1 MSKPTLPDKRR
12 EYLDLMQAWLT
23 GSLWHDGTCA
33 PFAAPDYDAARRE
46 HGLDWPAEALTMIGV
61 KRLANLRH
69 LTQAIIADGVP
80 GDLIETGVWRGGACI
95 MMRAILFAY
104 GVTDKRVWVADSFA
118 GLPPGDPSKCPLD
131 ADSDFHTY
139 EQLAIPMSE
148 VQEHFKTFGF
158 LDDQTV
164 FLPGWFRDTLSDAT
178 IDRLALLRLDGD
190 MYEST
195 LDALNALYPKLTE
208 GGFVIIDDY
217 HVVPACRSAVHDY
230 CAKHRVHPDL
240 TEIDGV
246 GVFWRKGV
254 AAESNSLA
262 DIEDTGAEDDDLIER
277 ILLATASLRKMAVE
291 RMARSLARQDERIGN
306 YLQDLS
312 NLKKDIAQRDAD
324 IAQRDA
330 DIAQRDA
337 DIAQRDADIA
347 QRDADIAQRDAE
359 LAAIR
364 ASTSWRITRPL
375 RDLKQLTR
383 TVLPARK

>member
-1 MSKPTLPDKRR
+1 MNKPTLPEARS

-61 KRLANLRH
+61 KRLANLRQ
-69 LTQAIIADGVP
+69 LTQEIIAAGVP

-95 MMRAILFAY
+95 MMRAILFTY

-118 GLPPGDPSKCPLD
+118 GLPPGNPAKYPLD
-131 ADSDFHTY
+131 AESDFHSY
-139 EQLAIPMSE
+139 EQLAIPLTE
-148 VQEHFKTFGF
+148 VQENFRTLGF

-164 FLPGWFRDTLSDAT
+164 FLPGWFRDTLPSAP
-178 IDRLALLRLDGD
+178 IDRLALIRLDGD

-195 LDALNALYPKLTE
+195 LDALDALYPRLTT

-217 HVVPACRSAVHDY
+217 HVVPACRAAVHDY
-230 CAKHRVHPDL
+230 CAKHGVHPVI

-246 GVFWRKGV
+246 GVFWRKD
-254 AAESNSLA
+254 AAEHDDAPA
-262 DIEDTGAEDDDLIER
+262 DIEGAGAADDALTER
-277 ILLATASLRKMAVE
+277 ILLATASLRKIAVE
-291 RMARSLARQDERIGN
+291 RMTRVLTLQDERIVLCQQALN
-306 YLQDLS
+306 DL
-312 NLKKDIAQRDAD
+312 NARRDAD

-330 DIAQRDA
+330 DIAR
-337 DIAQRDADIA
+337 
-347 QRDADIAQRDAE
+347 RDADIAQRDAE

-375 RDLKQLTR
+375 RDLKQL
-383 TVLPARK
+383 ARAIMPGGK